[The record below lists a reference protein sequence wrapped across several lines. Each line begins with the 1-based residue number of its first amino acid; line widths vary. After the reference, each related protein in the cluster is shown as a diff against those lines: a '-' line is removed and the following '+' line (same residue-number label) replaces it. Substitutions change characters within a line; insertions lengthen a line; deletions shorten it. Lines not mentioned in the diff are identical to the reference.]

1 VALTLT
7 ADPDVGHAI
16 AATLKR
22 IQHTV
27 YYATLRYPFGGG
39 EQRRR
44 HGEAEDAGISA
55 LMTNSNFVACM
66 TGRNEIFGGK
76 IFDPRQLFLVDHAS
90 HIGQDAPNPLISPGP
105 PVAAKP

>member
-44 HGEAEDAGISA
+44 HGEAEDAGD
-55 LMTNSNFVACM
+55 
-66 TGRNEIFGGK
+66 FGV
-76 IFDPRQLFLVDHAS
+76 DDQLEFRCLHDR
-90 HIGQDAPNPLISPGP
+90 
-105 PVAAKP
+105 KE

>member
-44 HGEAEDAGISA
+44 DGEAEDAGISA

-66 TGRNEIFGGK
+66 TGRNGIFGGQ